1 MSINK
6 TELVK
11 ALRCSATAGHKDCT
25 NCRYRYFEEVNPSIN
40 MKCDV
45 IGDLKQYWESCDCDR
60 IANDAA
66 DFIEKYVEQDIGQN
80 EYQE

>member
-1 MSINK
+1 MNINK

-25 NCRYRYFEEVNPSIN
+25 NCRYRYLEEVDNSISV
-40 MKCDV
+40 KSDV
-45 IGDLKQYWESCDCDR
+45 IIYGKEYWESCDCDR